1 MDVSVKTLAGK
12 AAGKASLDDAIFGV
26 EEIRSDILHR
36 AVRWQLAK
44 RQAGTHKTQ
53 SRSEVSVT
61 TKKFIRQKGSGGARH
76 GSRNAPIF
84 VGGGVAHGPRVRS
97 HEHALPKKIRKLA
110 LAHALSA
117 KVKDNALIVLD
128 EAKLASPKT
137 KDLRG
142 QLAGLGIE
150 NALIIGGISLDDN
163 FAKAA
168 RNIPNVDV
176 LPVMGLNVYDVM
188 RRKTLVLTKD
198 AIEGI
203 SLRFDGKLGTAQLF
217 SKDNFLDDI
226 QTIDGVG
233 PKAAKAFKAEK
244 VATLTAFAALPEA
257 ERAALLEKMGK
268 AEKADREDWLGQ
280 ARSMIDGEPPRAKA
294 DRDYAARQLAKR
306 AKDGK
311 QTNG

>member
-1 MDVSVKTLAGK
+1 MDVSVKTLDGK
-12 AAGKASLDDAIFGV
+12 AAGKAALDDAIFGV
-26 EEIRSDILHR
+26 EDIRTDILHR
-36 AVRWQLAK
+36 TVRWQLAK

-97 HEHALPKKIRKLA
+97 HAHGLPKAIRKLA

-117 KVKDNALIVLD
+117 KAKDGAIIILD
-128 EAKLASPKT
+128 DAKMDAPKT

-142 QLAGLGIE
+142 KLAGLGIE
-150 NALIIGGISLDDN
+150 NALIIGGVSVDEN

-176 LPVMGLNVYDVM
+176 LPVIGLNVYDVM

-198 AIEGI
+198 AVDGI
-203 SLRFDGKLGTAQLF
+203 SQRFEGKLQAASPF
-217 SKDNFLDDI
+217 SKENFIDDI
-226 QTIDGVG
+226 QLVDGIG
-233 PKAAKAFKAEK
+233 PKTAKALRAVGAGSLTGYVALSDADRKAALEKVSKVEKAEREEWLAQCKEMIAGEAPRSK
-244 VATLTAFAALPEA
+244 VDKE
-257 ERAALLEKMGK
+257 
-268 AEKADREDWLGQ
+268 
-280 ARSMIDGEPPRAKA
+280 
-294 DRDYAARQLAKR
+294 YAARLLAKR
-306 AKDGK
+306 AKEAK
-311 QTNG
+311 